1 MFSLVAVSCGTR
13 GYIDMVATDPFCWD
27 KGESIIYNNCD
38 IVSLVNISVSLR
50 YNNSFKSDTLS
61 VTVHTSLPDARQC
74 IEPVTLHLAKE
85 YSATAVVS
93 SESVLYRSS
102 CRLAQ
107 KGEYIFTITPHSAV
121 KGIEAVGIQI
131 DR

>member
-1 MFSLVAVSCGTR
+1 
-13 GYIDMVATDPFCWD
+13 MVATDPHCWIR
-27 KGESIIYNNCD
+27 GESIIYNNSD
-38 IVSLVNISVSLR
+38 TVSLVNISVSLR
-50 YNNSFKSDTLS
+50 YNNSFRSDTLS
-61 VTVHTSLPDARQC
+61 VTVQTSLPDARQC
-74 IEPVTLHLAKE
+74 IEPVVLHLARE

-107 KGEYIFTITPHSAV
+107 MGEYIFTITPRSAV